1 MSLHNSIIRAA
12 VLLMPL
18 YCAQPILKPDDPP
31 IKVQRSPAVQISVPS
46 ESRHHRC
53 FEQPN
58 GAKEAIHRLPAIARY
73 WLGEDAVYIITPGER
88 CAFLRL
94 ETDEER
100 EQFVEQ
106 FWLRRTFDRVWLDYD
121 FKAEHYRRIVFAN
134 ENYGGSLSGW
144 KTDRGR
150 IYVLFGPPDSV
161 DQGPAG
167 MTPSQSSEM
176 HLRPTERWNYK
187 YIKGIGENVQLVFEY
202 LGGYRGYSLSV
213 DSFDLLAR
221 GDPNPERFP
230 ITAENRELY
239 GVASPAPKVRFKDLE
254 AIAVSQIVRD
264 QVKFG
269 HRIAFAAA
277 TQATTLARIEI
288 EIPYKTQTRNDQEG
302 QDVPTPAYQLFVR
315 ISKPSGWVVQTSELT
330 VGGDANAK
338 FDSRLSQ
345 SAHLDAP
352 LTPGWYQLAIVA
364 KNAVTSEV
372 GVIRT
377 QLNVPTYDPLETKN

>member
-1 MSLHNSIIRAA
+1 
-12 VLLMPL
+12 
-18 YCAQPILKPDDPP
+18 
-31 IKVQRSPAVQISVPS
+31 
-46 ESRHHRC
+46 
-53 FEQPN
+53 
-58 GAKEAIHRLPAIARY
+58 
-73 WLGEDAVYIITPGER
+73 
-88 CAFLRL
+88 
-94 ETDEER
+94 
-100 EQFVEQ
+100 
-106 FWLRRTFDRVWLDYD
+106 
-121 FKAEHYRRIVFAN
+121 
-134 ENYGGSLSGW
+134 
-144 KTDRGR
+144 
-150 IYVLFGPPDSV
+150 
-161 DQGPAG
+161 
-167 MTPSQSSEM
+167 
-176 HLRPTERWNYK
+176 
-187 YIKGIGENVQLVFEY
+187 
-202 LGGYRGYSLSV
+202 
-213 DSFDLLAR
+213 
-221 GDPNPERFP
+221 
-230 ITAENRELY
+230 LY
-239 GVASPAPKVRFKDLE
+239 GVASPAPKVRFKDLA